1 MALDLCAYNLPN
13 GGAPACD
20 KTMGIPRYLIVGDG
34 EFTSA
39 HYATILAFKN
49 QLKAATLIAKGG
61 AGKLIVLPI
70 IADVQNKTGE
80 NTTGTLN
87 QGFSE
92 TLRQGF
98 PAFDFGVQISNNH
111 AQKFTALNNQ
121 DIRVFIVDN
130 NLNVWGVETST
141 GNFRGFSSRIFV
153 GGDNFT
159 DGQASKVI
167 LVSWSSTDVEEFK
180 IASRYFTI
188 DFAVSDYG
196 KLKDVELYQ
205 KAALASNVAKIS
217 GRLKTGKVGFYLDI
231 YADYSTGLGSAAR
244 WEAVNTATGAAFTL
258 TSVAV
263 NAAGYWDVT
272 FDSTLWTAL
281 ASGASVTLKLKSPA
295 TLDAAGVTG
304 IEGIEVVITKP

>member
-34 EFTSA
+34 EFSSA
-39 HYATILAFKN
+39 QYATIAAFKT
-49 QLKAATLIAKGG
+49 QLKAGTLVARGG

-92 TLRQGF
+92 VIRQGF

-121 DIRVFIVDN
+121 DIKVFIVDN

-159 DGQASKVI
+159 DGQGSKVI
-167 LVSWSSTDVEEFK
+167 LISWSSTDVEEFK
-180 IASRYFTI
+180 ISSRYFTI
-188 DFAVSDYG
+188 DFSVADYG
-196 KLKDVELYQ
+196 KLKDVILFE
-205 KAALASNVAKIS
+205 KAAQASNVIKVSGKI
-217 GRLKTGKVGFYLDI
+217 KTGKVGYYLDI

-244 WEAVNTATGAAFTL
+244 WEATNTATGAAVTL

-272 FDSTLWTAL
+272 VDSTTWTAL
-281 ASGASVTLKLKSPA
+281 ASGASITLKLKGPSV
-295 TLDAAGVTG
+295 LDAAGVTG
-304 IEGIEVVITKP
+304 IEGIEVIVTKP